1 MITTFYLPTRII
13 FGAGSFERLGAEA
26 RGLGQK
32 AMLVT
37 GRSSMRRTGVLDRV
51 VQDLK
56 TNGVDTLVFDKEVSN
71 G

>member
-1 MITTFYLPTRII
+1 MITTFYLPTKII
-13 FGAGSFERLGAEA
+13 FGAGSFNQLGAGA
-26 RGLGQK
+26 RELGQK

-37 GRSSMRRTGVLDRV
+37 GRSSMRRPGVVDRV

-56 TNGVDTLVFDKEVSN
+56 NNGVDTLVFDKEVSN

>member
-13 FGAGSFERLGAEA
+13 FGVESFKQLGAEA
-26 RGLGQK
+26 KELGQK

-37 GRSSMRRTGVLDRV
+37 GRSSMRRAGVLDRV

-56 TNGVDTLVFDKEVSN
+56 NTGVDTLVFNKEVYN

>member
-1 MITTFYLPTRII
+1 MITTFYLPTKII
-13 FGAGSFERLGAEA
+13 FGAGNFNQLGAEA
-26 RGLGQK
+26 REMGQK

-37 GRSSMRRTGVLDRV
+37 GHSSMRRAGVLDRV

-56 TNGVDTLVFDKEVSN
+56 NNGVDTQVFNKEVSN

>member
-1 MITTFYLPTRII
+1 V
-13 FGAGSFERLGAEA
+13 LGALTSLGREPESWD
-26 RGLGQK
+26 RKLGQK

-37 GRSSMRRTGVLDRV
+37 GRSSMRRTGVVDRV

-56 TNGVDTLVFDKEVSN
+56 NNGVDTLVFDKEVSN